1 MKRIAFIIRLLQK
14 DKFHGGGEKL
24 FFNLIKRFIAA
35 NYEID
40 IYCSKSDINLDS
52 HGVFQTPQNDNDFL
66 DGINKIVVVDEHYDH
81 LKPETMENFY
91 SKVKNLIKIEN
102 YDYVISENITPP
114 VDITFLQG
122 HSLLNRLK
130 RDKNPLE
137 AFFYNFR
144 KVKKERMKFHKKWFD
159 EGYRKIFVV
168 SEVLKRDIVENYG
181 ILEDKI
187 SVIYPGVDIPDE
199 KEQPTKNYHS
209 ERPIG
214 AWESHNNTRPCDRF
228 ANVRNDN
235 TVIFGL
241 SAPGFKIKGGF
252 ILLKALGMLKKK
264 GYDFKAKIVYPKYT
278 KNLGVKLLVKL
289 LNIEKNVEF
298 LSYQQ
303 NILEFYQSID
313 VLVAPSIEDTFN
325 LAVLEAMSNYK
336 PCIISTNAGASE
348 IIKDGENGFV
358 FDIKSNPEKNLAEKM
373 MFCLDNFAEINDISE
388 KSFETAKYYNWQRT
402 FDSFIRELEKL
413 S

>member
-1 MKRIAFIIRLLQK
+1 MKKIAFIIRLLQK

-24 FFNLIKRFIAA
+24 FFNLIKRFVAA

-40 IYCSKSDINLDS
+40 IYCGKSDINLDS

-91 SKVKNLIKIEN
+91 DKVKNLIKDEN

-114 VDITFLQG
+114 IDITFLQG

-144 KVKKERMKFHKKWFD
+144 KVKKERMKFHNKWFN

-168 SEVLKRDIVENYG
+168 SFILKRDIVENYG
-181 ILEDKI
+181 ISEDKI
-187 SVIYPGVDIPDE
+187 FVIYPGVDIPDE
-199 KEQPTKNYHS
+199 KEQLTKNCHS
-209 ERPIG
+209 ERPMG
-214 AWESHNNTRPCDRF
+214 AWESHDNTKPCDCF
-228 ANVRNDN
+228 ANARNDN
-235 TVIFGL
+235 SFVFGL

-252 ILLKALGMLKKK
+252 IFLKALGLLKKK
-264 GYDFKAKIVYPKYT
+264 GYDFKAKIIYPKYT
-278 KNLGVKLLVKL
+278 KNLGVKLLIRL

-303 NILEFYQSID
+303 NIQEFYQSID

-325 LAVLEAMSNYK
+325 LAVLESMASYR
-336 PCIISTNAGASE
+336 PCIVSANAGASE
-348 IIKDGENGFV
+348 IIKNGENGFV
-358 FDIKSNPEKNLAEKM
+358 FDMKSNPEQKLADKMTLFLKNP
-373 MFCLDNFAEINDISE
+373 DSYNDICE
-388 KSFETAKYYNWQRT
+388 KAFETAKYYSWQRT
-402 FDSFIRELEKL
+402 FEQFVNELEKL
-413 S
+413 

>member
-1 MKRIAFIIRLLQK
+1 MKKIAFVIRLLQK

-24 FFNLIKRFIAA
+24 FFNLITRFSAVS
-35 NYEID
+35 NEID
-40 IYCSKSDINLDS
+40 IYCSKSDIES
-52 HGVFQTPQNDNDFL
+52 IPGVSKIIV
-66 DGINKIVVVDEHYDH
+66 INEHYNH

-91 SKVKNLIKIEN
+91 SEVKNLIKNEN

-114 VDITFLQG
+114 IDITFLQG

-144 KVKKERMKFHKKWFD
+144 KVKKERMKFHKKWFN

-168 SEVLKRDIVENYG
+168 SDVLKRDIVENYE
-181 ILEDKI
+181 ISEDKI
-187 SVIYPGVDIPDE
+187 SVIYPGVDIPALNTSKCETVTLNSFQGLSDDE
-199 KEQPTKNYHS
+199 LLLKSQTGQMLNQVQHDKS
-209 ERPIG
+209 KTLG
-214 AWESHNNTRPCDRF
+214 
-228 ANVRNDN
+228 DN
-235 TVIFGL
+235 INIITFGL

-252 ILLKALGMLKKK
+252 IFLKALGLLKKQ
-264 GYDFKAKIVYPKYT
+264 GYDFRARIIYPKYT

-303 NILEFYQSID
+303 NIQEFYESID

-325 LAVLEAMSNYK
+325 LAVLEAMANYK
-336 PCIISTNAGASE
+336 TCIVSTNAGASE

-358 FDIKSNPEKNLAEKM
+358 IDIKSNPEKNLAEKM
-373 MFCLDNFAEINDISE
+373 MFCLDNFAKIKDISE
-388 KSFETAKYYNWQRT
+388 KAFETAKYYSWQRT
-402 FDSFIRELEKL
+402 FDIFVGELEKL